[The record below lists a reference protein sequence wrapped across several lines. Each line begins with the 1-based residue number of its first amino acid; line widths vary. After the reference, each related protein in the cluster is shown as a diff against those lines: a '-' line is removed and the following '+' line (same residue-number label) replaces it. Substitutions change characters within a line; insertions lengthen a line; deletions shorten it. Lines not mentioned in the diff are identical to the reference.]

1 MPGGML
7 FAMERDGG
15 ESVTSGARDADAD
28 VIRLRPLN
36 VLIVSPDRRFR
47 SVVEMLLTRRECTSY
62 GIATAEGVADTIARE
77 RVDVALVEGMRLLRE
92 VAAGVAQSAA
102 VAPPVGVVLVADTVE
117 PGLSGPLALAKWS
130 SFDEL
135 FAAIVEADRARA
147 RPAAAAPTGRLGVA
161 GARELG

>member
-1 MPGGML
+1 ML
-7 FAMERDGG
+7 FAMEIDGG
-15 ESVTSGARDADAD
+15 ESFTPGTRDADAD
-28 VIRLRPLN
+28 VIRLRPLS

-47 SVVEMLLTRRECTSY
+47 SVVEMLLARRECSSY
-62 GIATAEGVADTIARE
+62 GIATAEGVAETIARQ

-102 VAPPVGVVLVADTVE
+102 VAPPVGVVLVADAVE
-117 PGLSGPLALAKWS
+117 PGLAGPLALAKWS

-147 RPAAAAPTGRLGVA
+147 RPPVAQPAGRLGVA
-161 GARELG
+161 GAGELG

>member
-1 MPGGML
+1 M
-7 FAMERDGG
+7 A
-15 ESVTSGARDADAD
+15 GALDAQAQ

-47 SVVEMLLTRRECTSY
+47 SVVEMLLTRRECSSY
-62 GIATAEGVADTIARE
+62 GIASAEGVAETIARE

-92 VAAGVAQSAA
+92 VAGAVAQSAA
-102 VAPPVGVVLVADTVE
+102 VAPPVGVVLVADAVE

-147 RPAAAAPTGRLGVA
+147 RPAVAAPAGRLGVA
-161 GARELG
+161 GAHELG

>member
-1 MPGGML
+1 ML
-7 FAMERDGG
+7 YAMERDAG
-15 ESVTSGARDADAD
+15 ESEMQDARDADAD
-28 VIRLRPLN
+28 VLRLRPLN

-47 SVVEMLLTRRECTSY
+47 SVMEMLLARRECSSY
-62 GIATAEGVADTIARE
+62 GVGSADGVAETIARE
-77 RVDVALVEGMRLLRE
+77 RVDVALVEGLRLLRE
-92 VAAGVAQSAA
+92 VASGVAQSAA
-102 VAPPVGVVLVADTVE
+102 VAPPVGVVLVAESVE

-147 RPAAAAPTGRLGVA
+147 RQPAASHGTGLRVA